1 MGIVS
6 EVKAGRPVP
15 VPVIDAHTHLFEC
28 SNGGM
33 HQGFHS
39 VADTVKLMD
48 AVGIDAIV
56 TSPIIMDAGYSELA
70 NRQTVE
76 AMAEFPDRI
85 YGKLVVTPHDGAES
99 VKDMIRRYSRI
110 EGFVALKM
118 LTGYHGAPT
127 RQEYAY
133 AFEFAQECGCPVTLH
148 FWEDEAINH
157 ENVTEILERYPK
169 LKVIL
174 AHQGGGVR
182 HMTIRTAK
190 LMKQCD
196 RLYIDTCGSL
206 WNRLGIDEIA
216 DLVGDD
222 RLCYGSDILFMEP
235 RFEIG
240 RIVFSGLPEETQRK
254 IFSENYLKILEG
266 SQLGQIKLP

>member
-1 MGIVS
+1 VVDDNPRLGWEGSHMLHLDGWYYIFSIHWAPEEMRAMGCFRARTP
-6 EVKAGRPVP
+6 AGPWEGGKFMELDLDNRHAGVAQGGPVQLH
-15 VPVIDAHTHLFEC
+15 DGSWALFLFQDH
-28 SNGGM
+28 G
-33 HQGFHS
+33 
-39 VADTVKLMD
+39 
-48 AVGIDAIV
+48 AVGRIPVVVPMRWEDGWPV
-56 TSPIIMDAGYSELA
+56 VDEVPKYPEL
-70 NRQTVE
+70 
-76 AMAEFPDRI
+76 P
-85 YGKLVVTPHDGAES
+85 S
-99 VKDMIRRYSRI
+99 SR
-110 EGFVALKM
+110 
-118 LTGYHGAPT
+118 P
-127 RQEYAY
+127 EYAY

-157 ENVTEILERYPK
+157 ENITEILERYPK

-190 LMKQCD
+190 LMKQYD

-216 DLVGDD
+216 DLVGSD